1 MTQRLFYDV
10 LIPAAL
16 GHLTYELPCGMARPA
31 PGCRVTVPLRRG
43 ESEGIVI
50 GPALSVPED
59 VIDKLRPISAMND
72 NPHQPFIPPSLLELI
87 RWTAGYYMS
96 TEGAVLKYAIPAGV
110 WKGVRRKSAKLCE
123 TLPESVDRPELSMD
137 QSAALSAMN
146 AADAGVFLLFG
157 VTGSGKTEVYLRA
170 VENMPQGRSAI
181 VLVPEIALTGQ
192 IIDRFRQRFGGSLDV
207 YHSGLS
213 SGERAAAWRR
223 ARSGE
228 ARVVLGVRS
237 AVFMPFENLG
247 LVIVD
252 EEHSATYKQWDG
264 LKYNA
269 RDLAVVRGRNEKA
282 KVILGSATPSLE
294 SFYNAL
300 KGKYALIRL
309 PGRIEERPMPAIRI
323 IDMKKAPMVS
333 PSVSAEL
340 AEAISVTMTE
350 RQQALF
356 LISRRG
362 YAPAVIC
369 EDCGHLRKCALCNV
383 SLTWHK
389 RAGRLRCHH
398 CGGDFFPAVCPNCG
412 GLKTAYVG
420 EGTERAEEE
429 LTALF
434 PNTGMARM
442 DTDTTTRKDSHRRII
457 RSMES
462 GETRVLI
469 GTQMV
474 AKGHDLP
481 GVTLAGAI
489 SADVML
495 GLPDFRAAERGY
507 HLFSQLAG
515 RAGRGNVPGRVL
527 IQTRDPENYLFEYVA
542 AHDYEGFFRRELEF
556 RRETGFPPFRRLA
569 RIVLTGRVQSRFDA
583 AITAVR
589 EICRDFRHNGARV
602 FGPSPCPLERL
613 RGLFRWHLLLKGS
626 NSGTLH
632 SAAGLL
638 MDKFNDVGGIEAE
651 VDIDPADML

>member
-1 MTQRLFYDV
+1 MTQRRFYDV
-10 LIPAAL
+10 LLPAAL
-16 GHLTYELPCGMARPA
+16 GPLTYELPDGMTEPA

-50 GPALSVPED
+50 GPAMSVPED
-59 VIDKLRPISAMND
+59 IIDKLRPVSAMND
-72 NPHQPFIPPSLLELI
+72 NPQLPFIPPSLLELI
-87 RWTAGYYMS
+87 LWTARYYMS
-96 TEGAVLKYAIPAGV
+96 PEGAVLKYAIPAGV
-110 WKGVRRKSAKLCE
+110 WKGVKRRSKKGCE
-123 TLPESVDRPELSMD
+123 TVRGTADRPELSGD
-137 QSAALSAMN
+137 QAAALSAMN
-146 AADAGVFLLFG
+146 AADSGVFLLHG
-157 VTGSGKTEVYLRA
+157 VTGSGKTEIYLRA
-170 VENMPQGRSAI
+170 VENLPEGKGAI

-192 IIDRFRQRFGGSLDV
+192 IIDRFRRRFGNALEV

-213 SGERAAAWRR
+213 NGERAGAWRR

-237 AVFMPFENLG
+237 AVFLPFENLG

-269 RDLAVVRGRNEKA
+269 RDLAVVRGRNQKA
-282 KVILGSATPSLE
+282 KVILGSATPSME

-300 KGKYALIRL
+300 KGKYALITMPR
-309 PGRIEERPMPAIRI
+309 RIEDRPMPAIRL
-323 IDMKKAPMVS
+323 IDMKKTPMVS

-340 AEAISVTMTE
+340 AEAISDTMAE

-398 CGGDFFPAVCPNCG
+398 CGGDFFPAVCPKCG

-429 LTALF
+429 LAALF
-434 PNTGMARM
+434 PNIGMARM
-442 DTDTTTRKDSHRRII
+442 DTDTTSRKDSHRRII

-462 GETRVLI
+462 GQTRVLL

-515 RAGRGNVPGRVL
+515 RAGRGNLPGRVL

-542 AHDYEGFFRRELEF
+542 AHDYEGFFRRELEY

-569 RIVLTGRVQSRFDA
+569 RIVLTGRVQARFDA
-583 AITAVR
+583 AITEVR
-589 EICRDFRHNGARV
+589 QICKDFRYSGARV

-613 RGLFRWHLLLKGS
+613 RGLFRWHLLVKS
-626 NSGTLH
+626 AHSGTLH
-632 SAAGLL
+632 SAVGLL
-638 MDKFNDVGGIEAE
+638 MDKFSAVGGIEAE
-651 VDIDPADML
+651 VDIDPVDML